1 MEQTAAPLAA
11 PDLQRMSALELDV
24 LFRQAPAGPVPQ
36 GDADG
41 TVLAATGHRAGQPL
55 ARFVRA
61 VAWQGK
67 LLLSDGTLVN
77 KVTPFG
83 LHAVRAV
90 VGQGPSWVDGK
101 ECIVIDYARTS
112 VVARWVRDEIRLVA
126 PHLYLGVVWFAR
138 RRVASFALTF
148 DDDDDGSGGSA

>member
-1 MEQTAAPLAA
+1 MRCVATPLTA
-11 PDLQRMSALELDV
+11 PDLQRMSALELAA
-24 LFRQAPAGPVPQ
+24 LFRQAPAGPVPR
-36 GDADG
+36 GDAQG
-41 TVLAATGHRAGQPL
+41 IALIATGHRAGQAL
-55 ARFVRA
+55 ARLVRE
-61 VAWQGK
+61 VVWQGK
-67 LLLSDGTLVN
+67 VLLPDGTLVN

-90 VGQGPSWVDGK
+90 VRPGASWVDGK
-101 ECIVIDYARTS
+101 ECIVIDYAATS

-148 DDDDDGSGGSA
+148 ASGSEASP